1 MRETVAVLFFV
12 AQKTIIRLRLIYL
25 IPLRRNIKMK
35 KLGILFFAA
44 LLVVAFTMPAGA
56 LETSIGGYWR
66 TRAVSFNNYSGE
78 DQTEAYD
85 FQRVDTRTR
94 LYITAVIN
102 DNLKFVNKFEMDAV
116 WGDQGYG
123 DIGADG
129 KGLFE
134 IKNTY
139 ADFNIGSVN
148 SKVGVQSA
156 CLARGFL
163 FCDDFAG
170 AKITFNGEGF
180 SVPFYWIKPYEGG
193 FGKDANDGDVDYY
206 VLDPTFTVGDKVT
219 VNPFVM
225 WATSDNLSAWNPGV
239 HVPMGNGM
247 YVSDGDDLF
256 ISNFGIASDADLYYL
271 GVNLDADLGAASVWF
286 TGIYETG
293 SIDFVADDSVDISA
307 YLFALGASGNVGAAS
322 VRTQFFYASGQDLT
336 DEDNEDFNAFYVPS
350 QNMWTGQSYYWA
362 EIMGYGTF
370 DQIVSNGSPGDK
382 VSNVMAANLGATFKP
397 MDKLSV
403 ALDLWWAKLVED
415 DFTGESDLGTE
426 VDLTISY
433 ELVEGLNLDVVGAY
447 LFAGDRTTADN
458 NGDQYADDANP
469 YELGAMLSLSF

>member
-1 MRETVAVLFFV
+1 
-12 AQKTIIRLRLIYL
+12 
-25 IPLRRNIKMK
+25 MK

-44 LLVVAFTMPAGA
+44 FLVVAFTLPAVA
-56 LETSIGGYWR
+56 VETTIGGYWR
-66 TRAVSFNNYSGE
+66 TRAVSFNNFTGE
-78 DQTEAYD
+78 DDTEDYD

-94 LYITAVIN
+94 LYLTTVLN
-102 DNLKFVNKFEMDAV
+102 DNLKFVNKFEFDGV
-116 WGDQGYG
+116 WGDQGYA

-134 IKNTY
+134 IKNSY

-148 SKVGVQSA
+148 AKVGVQSA

-206 VLDPTFTVGDKVT
+206 ILDPAFTVGDNVN

-225 WATSDNLSAWNPGV
+225 WATTDELDAWDPGV
-239 HVPMGNGM
+239 HIPAGNGM
-247 YVSDGDDLF
+247 YASDGDD
-256 ISNFGIASDADLYYL
+256 ISVSSGGNATDMDIFYL
-271 GVNLDADLGAASVWF
+271 GLNLDADLGAASVWF

-293 SIDFVADDSVDISA
+293 SVDFDGSMFDGDSLDIAA
-307 YLFALGASGNVGAAS
+307 YLVAFGATGDLGAAG
-322 VRTQFFYASGQDLT
+322 VRGQFFYASGQDL
-336 DEDNEDFNAFYVPS
+336 DDLDSDSDLEAFYVPS

-382 VSNVMAANLGATFKP
+382 ISNIMAANLGATFKP

-403 ALDLWWAKLVED
+403 AVDLWWAKLVED

-426 VDLTISY
+426 VDLKITY

-458 NGDQYADDANP
+458 NGDQYDDDANP
-469 YELGAMLSLSF
+469 YELGARLSLSF